1 MKRWFSLIAAAA
13 LLAACSPRF
22 DYEAADSWV
31 YCATEDGAAADVFFV
46 APTVY
51 GGSAERPLMPPG
63 DKEAAAAFLGA
74 VNMEKGIYDGG
85 ARFFAPFYRQAG
97 LSAYALSGE
106 ERGPFLNEAY
116 SDVRRA
122 FLFYLAAWGGD
133 RPLILAGFSQGAD
146 MCLRLMKEFFGDET
160 LSRRL
165 IACYAV
171 GWRLTDRELSEFPHL
186 KPAQAADDLGVI
198 VMFNSEAPEVA
209 DSLIVPEGT
218 ATAAINPLNWRT
230 DAAPAERSL
239 NLGACF
245 TDYSGRILREEAAFC
260 GAYLDPVRGTLKVTG
275 VDAADW
281 PPVLEI
287 FSEGVYHLY
296 DYQFFYRNL
305 QENVRLRTERY
316 LALRSRSGG

>member
-1 MKRWFSLIAAAA
+1 
-13 LLAACSPRF
+13 
-22 DYEAADSWV
+22 
-31 YCATEDGAAADVFFV
+31 
-46 APTVY
+46 
-51 GGSAERPLMPPG
+51 
-63 DKEAAAAFLGA
+63 
-74 VNMEKGIYDGG
+74 
-85 ARFFAPFYRQAG
+85 
-97 LSAYALSGE
+97 
-106 ERGPFLNEAY
+106 
-116 SDVRRA
+116 
-122 FLFYLAAWGGD
+122 
-133 RPLILAGFSQGAD
+133 

>member
-1 MKRWFSLIAAAA
+1 MNCMKRWICFVAAAA

-22 DYEAADSWV
+22 DYEAVESWV
-31 YCATEDGAAADVFFV
+31 YCETEEEGAADVFFV

-51 GGSAERPLMPPG
+51 SGSEEQPLMPAD

-74 VNMEKGIYDGG
+74 VNMEKGIYDGRT
-85 ARFFAPFYRQAG
+85 RFFAPFYRQAG
-97 LSAYALSGE
+97 LYVYTLGE
-106 ERGPFLNEAY
+106 AAREPFLSEAY
-116 SDVRRA
+116 RDVRRA
-122 FLFYLAAWGGD
+122 FLFYLSEWGED

-160 LSRRL
+160 LSGRL

-171 GWRLTDRELSEFPHL
+171 GWRLPHRECSAFPHL

-230 DAAPAERSL
+230 DSAPAERSL

-245 TDYSGRILREEAAFC
+245 TDYEGRILREEAAFS
-260 GAYLDPVRGTLKVTG
+260 GAYLDPVRGTLKVTD

-287 FSEGVYHLY
+287 FPEGVYHLY

-305 QENVRLRTERY
+305 EENVRLRIEKYAENR
-316 LALRSRSGG
+316 